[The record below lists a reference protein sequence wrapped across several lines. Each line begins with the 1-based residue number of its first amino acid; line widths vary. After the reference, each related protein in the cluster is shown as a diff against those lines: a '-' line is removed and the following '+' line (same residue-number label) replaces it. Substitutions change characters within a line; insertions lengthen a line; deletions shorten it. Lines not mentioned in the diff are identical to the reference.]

1 MSKIKKILVSSVI
14 ALIVIAIAAFVIKLI
29 DNKNVILVPVATS
42 NIEEGSKL
50 SDVAYVQVKLKNIA
64 KDVLENMVKEQDLF
78 KYVAK
83 NSIQKGETLIKD
95 KVILKEEYL
104 EKTENLEYVSLPI
117 KGATEGVAYKLSVG
131 DKINVYYTAKRKS
144 VEGILKSKL
153 KVYSSTKEE
162 SMVTCLLYQNVE
174 VVMVTNNLGVEVTDG
189 SATNILVRLKSE
201 EVLELA
207 NLKEQGVF
215 TYSLI

>member
-1 MSKIKKILVSSVI
+1 MLNIKKILISAVI
-14 ALIVIAIAAFVIKLI
+14 SLIVIVIASFVMKLL
-29 DNKNVILVPVATS
+29 DDKNMVLVPIATS
-42 NIEEGSKL
+42 KIEEGCVL
-50 SDVAYVQVKLKNIA
+50 NNIVYIQAKLKNIS
-64 KDVLENMVKEQDLF
+64 KDVLENVVEERELPKL
-78 KYVAK
+78 VAGC
-83 NSIQKGETLIKD
+83 SIQKGELVVKD
-95 KVILKEEYL
+95 KVVLKEEYL
-104 EKTENLEYVSLPI
+104 DKIKGLEYISLPI
-117 KGATEGVAYKLSVG
+117 KGATEGVAYKLKNG
-131 DKINVYYTAKRKS
+131 DRINVYYTAKRKS

-174 VVMVTNNLGVEVTDG
+174 VVMITNNLGVEVTDG
-189 SATNILVRLKSE
+189 SATNIVVRLKSE

>member
-1 MSKIKKILVSSVI
+1 MSKIKKILISAAIS
-14 ALIVIAIAAFVIKLI
+14 LIVIAISSFIIKLI
-29 DNKNVILVPVATS
+29 DNKNIVLVPIATS
-42 NIEEGSKL
+42 KIEEGSEL
-50 SDVAYVQVKLKNIA
+50 NNISYVQVKLKNTS
-64 KDVLENMVKEQDLF
+64 KDILENVVNENRLSEF
-78 KYVAK
+78 VAGC
-83 NSIQKGETLIKD
+83 NIQKGEIIIKD
-95 KVILKEEYL
+95 KVVLKEEYL
-104 EKTENLEYVSLPI
+104 EKVENLEFVSLPI
-117 KGATEGVAYKLSVG
+117 KGATEGVAYKLKNG
-131 DKINVYYTAKRKS
+131 DQINVYYTAKRKS

-174 VVMVTNNLGVEVTDG
+174 VIMITNNLGVEVTDG
-189 SATNILVRLKSE
+189 SATNILVRLKAE